1 MAGNNNQP
9 ERRYEKE
16 FKGLLQAVFGHRAYF
31 RDFFGG
37 SIEAL
42 DGVKEN
48 DTAFSVKT
56 NDMPVVIGTYDTDA
70 DVAFG
75 EGTANSTRFGERK
88 EVIYANTED
97 RKCTRMNSSTV
108 A

>member
-42 DGVKEN
+42 DGGKEN

-56 NDMPVVIGTYDTDA
+56 NDMPVVVGTYDTDENTA
-70 DVAFG
+70 MGTGTSKSNRLSERREVMYTKTEATYARDV
-75 EGTANSTRFGERK
+75 
-88 EVIYANTED
+88 
-97 RKCTRMNSSTV
+97 
-108 A
+108 